1 MFEPELAFANE
12 VADRAAE
19 IAMSF
24 YLGSFEVRQKD
35 DLSPVTEADLAVE
48 AAFRE
53 MVALRFPNDAVIGE
67 EQGRGA
73 PAEREWVI
81 DPIDGTKN
89 FADGVPLWATLVA
102 LHVSG
107 HGVVGVAG
115 APAMHERFSAVEG
128 GGAFWNGSRIH
139 VSDRSLDQ
147 AFFVYSSVDEWILG
161 KRREAFEGLLR
172 DTRRNRGF
180 GDFWGHMLVARGVAD
195 VMVEPDL
202 RIWDWA
208 APAVIVREAGGL
220 MTTFEGEELVDG
232 CSALTTNGHVH
243 DDVVKRLSGGGR

>member
-1 MFEPELAFANE
+1 VFEPELAFANE

-24 YLGSFEVRQKD
+24 YLGSFQTHQKAD
-35 DLSPVTEADLAVE
+35 DSPVTEADLAIE
-48 AAFRE
+48 AAVRE
-53 MVALRFPNDAVIGE
+53 MVADRFPNDAVIGE
-67 EQGRGA
+67 EQGSDA

-89 FADGVPLWATLVA
+89 FADGVPVWATLLA
-102 LHVSG
+102 LHVEG
-107 HGVVGVAG
+107 RGVVGVAG
-115 APAMHERFSAVEG
+115 APALHERFSASQG
-128 GGAFWNGSRIH
+128 GGAFWNGKRIH
-139 VSDRSLDQ
+139 VSDRRLER
-147 AFFVYSSVDEWILG
+147 AFFLYSSVDDWIFG
-161 KRREAFEGLLR
+161 ERRRAFEGLLR

-208 APAVIVREAGGL
+208 APAVIIREAGGR
-220 MTTFEGEELVDG
+220 MTTFEGQELADG
-232 CSALTTNGHVH
+232 CSALTSNGFVH
-243 DDVVKRLSGGGR
+243 DDVVKRLAGGDA